1 MTDLAGAAHF
11 RNLNSTG
18 INVTNGI
25 SRITKLEV
33 TNSIVPAATA
43 FVQFFDVAVS
53 AVVLG
58 TTRPAVV
65 AHIPA
70 ATASVPGMAV
80 LNFVGDPWTIRTR
93 LSAFGTTTAEGN
105 TGVAS
110 GIFLAAWVA

>member
-1 MTDLAGAAHF
+1 MTDFVATPHF

-18 INVTNGI
+18 VNVTNGV
-25 SRITKLEV
+25 SRITKLEM

-43 FVQFFDVAVS
+43 FVQFFDIEVS

-58 TTRPAVV
+58 TTVPALV

-70 ATASVPGMAV
+70 AAAAVPGSASID
-80 LNFVGDPWTIRTR
+80 FSTDPWTIRTR